1 MESRK
6 RPGRRASQSR
16 VDAEDQF
23 DPGAAE
29 LKYIAM
35 LIEDGGQV
43 TLGAV
48 HPIPC
53 VAIANDHQGSLAML
67 RRRPSESIP
76 QLLIRLN
83 DSIAIAVEADEIIDE
98 INEKPPSRKR

>member
-6 RPGRRASQSR
+6 RPHRGTASSR
-16 VDAEDQF
+16 VETSQF

-35 LIEDGGQV
+35 LIDDGGQITV
-43 TLGAV
+43 GAL

-53 VAIANDHQGSLAML
+53 VAIANDDHGSLAML
-67 RRRPSESIP
+67 QRRPGESIP
-76 QLLIRLN
+76 QLLLRLN
-83 DSIAIAVEADEIIDE
+83 DSIALAVEADEMIDE
-98 INEKPPSRKR
+98 INVRTSTRKR